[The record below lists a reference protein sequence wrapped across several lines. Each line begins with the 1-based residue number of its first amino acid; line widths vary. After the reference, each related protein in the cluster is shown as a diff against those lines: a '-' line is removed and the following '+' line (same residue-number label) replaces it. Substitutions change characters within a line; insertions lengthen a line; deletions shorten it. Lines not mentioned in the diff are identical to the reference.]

1 MSSEDNGQ
9 DPGVCCR
16 VGCCH
21 LMKETWFHL
30 KPHGARESGV
40 SGDSVVGLFDF
51 ATLLGS
57 YTSTSFPAL
66 IQP

>member
-1 MSSEDNGQ
+1 
-9 DPGVCCR
+9 
-16 VGCCH
+16 
-21 LMKETWFHL
+21 MKETWFHL

-40 SGDSVVGLFDF
+40 SGDSVVDLFDF